1 MTMMMMLI
9 TMMIM
14 IMMTLLMTM
23 MTIIGT
29 LRNCDGDG
37 KENVNKAIG
46 LMSKTTTQHVHHAF
60 LYISLLSLVNY
71 DVR

>member
-9 TMMIM
+9 TTMIM
-14 IMMTLLMTM
+14 IMMMTLLMTM

-29 LRNCDGDG
+29 FRDCDGNG

-46 LMSKTTTQHVHHAF
+46 LMSKTTTLHVHHPF
-60 LYISLLSLVNY
+60 VISLLSLLNY

>member
-14 IMMTLLMTM
+14 IMMMTLLMTM
-23 MTIIGT
+23 MTIGGEK
-29 LRNCDGDG
+29 RGEQ
-37 KENVNKAIG
+37 ENVNKAIG

>member
-14 IMMTLLMTM
+14 MMTLFMTM

-46 LMSKTTTQHVHHAF
+46 LMSKTTTLHVHHPF
-60 LYISLLSLVNY
+60 VISLLSLLNY